1 MKLRF
6 TMLAA
11 VAAVLTL
18 SGCATMQPNSIR
30 EVSEQQVKGCRA
42 LGNVS
47 GSDAV
52 FVGLSAAVG
61 SKNAKARAINQAVGM
76 KASDVVWSQSGTSM
90 TSEWLGKAY
99 ACN

>member
-1 MKLRF
+1 MKS
-6 TMLAA
+6 TLAI
-11 VAAVLTL
+11 VIAAAFTL
-18 SGCATMQPNSIR
+18 SACATMQPNSIR

-61 SKNAKARAINQAVGM
+61 SKNAKARAINQAIALR
-76 KASDVVWSQSGTSM
+76 ASDVVWSQSGTSM